1 MSRLRHKELRVAL
14 GVQPFFEVRYCV
26 AGLSLEICC
35 WANILEGDAMLKQA
49 ARHVV
54 TRAIVL
60 LALMVASIALV
71 APSTQC
77 AYADEMKKP
86 DGLQVLVNG
95 QPYSGFDI
103 AKGYYNADQEKYGD
117 YYYEA
122 SLNGAKVSIGNLPKG
137 WYILSFNVSTEYGTQ
152 TYLTVG
158 DDPIYDRCSTKYSW
172 GFKGATV
179 ERTLNE
185 ISNARIYFD
194 YSKGDIWNDDPANWV
209 EPEGFNPLEDY
220 NAPEYLL
227 PKGWGVDGISDYGWL
242 VDNESLEDSAGNPS
256 GTIYTVHPRGADSPK
271 VTWRVSW
278 SKNAGK
284 PVNPSQ
290 PKVLTRIN
298 GATRYQTMSGLVD
311 LMGASKN
318 GVVVVAS
325 AANYPDALAASS
337 LAGCYDPAPI
347 LLTDPNSLT
356 EEVGSQIKKLNPS
369 FIYIVGGES
378 AVSSTVEDQLK
389 GISQAYIQRLSGQTR
404 YETSL
409 RIAKTAYSVANGGGE
424 APWQVVIATGA
435 NFADALSVS
444 SYAYAGKLPILL
456 CDPVTGLSDD
466 ALAFLKD
473 KGIRHAMIVGGN
485 QAVPASVESQLKTV
499 DVSFDR
505 YSGNTRYET
514 SVKIAERASSIYN
527 NSSILGLNGSIF
539 ATGKNFPDAL
549 AAGPVAGHSRSFVL
563 LVDDGND
570 AAIRYAQKWT
580 KDYGSRPETQ
590 EMVPT
595 TAYIAGGVNAVG
607 NSTAIGLSDAMDL
620 QIK

>member
-1 MSRLRHKELRVAL
+1 M
-14 GVQPFFEVRYCV
+14 F
-26 AGLSLEICC
+26 
-35 WANILEGDAMLKQA
+35 KQTD
-49 ARHVV
+49 RHVV
-54 TRAIVL
+54 TRAIVS
-60 LALMVASIALV
+60 LALIVASIALV
-71 APSTQC
+71 ALSPQF
-77 AYADEMKKP
+77 AYADEIKKP
-86 DGLQVLVNG
+86 DGLQVLVDG

-103 AKGYYNADQEKYGD
+103 AEGYYNPDQEQYGG

-122 SLNGAKVSIGNLPKG
+122 SLNGAKVSIGNLPEG
-137 WYILSFNVSTEYGTQ
+137 WYIHSFNVSTEYGTQ

-158 DDPIYDRCSTKYSW
+158 DDPIYSKCTTLYSW

-179 ERTLNE
+179 DRTLNE

-209 EPEGFNPLEDY
+209 EPGGFNPLEDY
-220 NAPEYLL
+220 SSPAYLL
-227 PKGWGVDGISDYGWL
+227 PEGFGVDGISDYGWV
-242 VDNESLEDSAGNPS
+242 VDDESVKDAAGLPAGN
-256 GTIYTVHPRGADSPK
+256 IYTVHPRGADSPK
-271 VTWRVSW
+271 VTWRVNW
-278 SKNAGK
+278 SRNAGK

-325 AANYPDALAASS
+325 ATNYPDALAASS

-347 LLTDPNSLT
+347 LLTDPNGLT
-356 EEVGSQIKKLNPS
+356 EEVGSQIKKFSPS

-409 RIAKTAYSVANGGGE
+409 RIAKTAYSVANSGGE
-424 APWQVVIATGA
+424 APWQVIIATGT

-444 SYAYAGKLPILL
+444 PYAYAGKMPILL
-456 CDPVTGLSDD
+456 CDPAAGLSDD
-466 ALAFLKD
+466 ALAFLKA

-485 QAVPASVESQLKTV
+485 QAVPASVEAQLESV
-499 DVSFDR
+499 GVSYDR
-505 YSGNTRYET
+505 YSGSTRYET
-514 SVKIAERASSIYN
+514 SVKIAERASSLFN
-527 NSSILGLNGSIF
+527 NPSVLGLSGSIF

-563 LVDDGND
+563 LVDDDND
-570 AAIRYAQKWT
+570 AAVQYARKWT
-580 KDYGSRPETQ
+580 EDYAGRPDMQ
-590 EMVPT
+590 DMVPT
-595 TAYIAGGVNAVG
+595 AAYIAGGVNAVG
-607 NSTAIGLSDAMDL
+607 ESTANSLSEAMNM

>member
-1 MSRLRHKELRVAL
+1 MFKPNH
-14 GVQPFFEVRYCV
+14 RY
-26 AGLSLEICC
+26 
-35 WANILEGDAMLKQA
+35 
-49 ARHVV
+49 VV

-103 AKGYYNADQEKYGD
+103 DEGYYNADQEKYGA

-122 SLNGAKVSIGNLPKG
+122 SLNGAKVSIGNLPEG

-158 DDPIYDRCSTKYSW
+158 DNPIYDKCSTKYSW
-172 GFKGATV
+172 GFKGATI
-179 ERTLNE
+179 ERSLNE

-194 YSKGDIWNDDPANWV
+194 YSMGDIWNDDPANWV

-227 PKGWGVDGISDYGWL
+227 PEGDGVFGISDYGWM
-242 VDNESLEDSAGNPS
+242 VDYESLKDSADNPT
-256 GTIYTVHPRGADSPK
+256 GTIFTVHPRGADSPK
-271 VTWRVSW
+271 VTWRVNW
-278 SKNAGK
+278 SRNAGK

-325 AANYPDALAASS
+325 ATNYPDALAASS

-347 LLTDPNSLT
+347 LLTDPNGLT

-409 RIAKTAYSVANGGGE
+409 RIAKTAFSVANSGGE

-444 SYAYAGKLPILL
+444 SYAYACKMPILL
-456 CDPVTGLSDD
+456 CDPAAGLSDD

-473 KGIRHAMIVGGN
+473 KGIRHAMIVGGS
-485 QAVPASVESQLKTV
+485 QAVPSSVEAQLKSV
-499 DVSFDR
+499 DVSYDR
-505 YSGNTRYET
+505 YSGSTRYET
-514 SVKIAERASSIYN
+514 SVKIAGRASSVFN
-527 NSSILGLNGSIF
+527 NPSVLGLSGSIF

-570 AAIRYAQKWT
+570 AAVQYAQKWT
-580 KDYGSRPETQ
+580 QDYGSRPDTQ
-590 EMVPT
+590 DMVPT
-595 TAYIAGGVNAVG
+595 TAYIAGGVNAVSD
-607 NSTAIGLSDAMDL
+607 STASSLSESMNM

>member
-1 MSRLRHKELRVAL
+1 
-14 GVQPFFEVRYCV
+14 
-26 AGLSLEICC
+26 
-35 WANILEGDAMLKQA
+35 MLKQNG
-49 ARHVV
+49 RHLV
-54 TRAIVL
+54 TRLYVL
-60 LALMVASIALV
+60 LTLMVAFIALITLS
-71 APSTQC
+71 AQC
-77 AYADEMKKP
+77 AYADEIKKP

-103 AKGYYNADQEKYGD
+103 DEGYYNADQEKYGA
-117 YYYEA
+117 YYYET
-122 SLNGAKVSIGNLPKG
+122 SLNGAKVSIGNLPEG

-158 DDPIYDRCSTKYSW
+158 DNPIYDKCSTKYSW
-172 GFKGATV
+172 GFKGATI
-179 ERTLNE
+179 ERSLNE

-194 YSKGDIWNDDPANWV
+194 YSMGDIWNDDPANWV

-227 PKGWGVDGISDYGWL
+227 PEGYGVFGISDYGWM
-242 VDNESLEDSAGNPS
+242 VDNESLKDSAGNPT
-256 GTIYTVHPRGADSPK
+256 GTIFTVHPRGADSPK
-271 VTWRVSW
+271 VTWRVNW
-278 SKNAGK
+278 SRNAGK
-284 PVNPSQ
+284 PVNPTQ

-325 AANYPDALAASS
+325 ATNYPDALAASS

-347 LLTDPNSLT
+347 LLTDPNGLT

-409 RIAKTAYSVANGGGE
+409 RIAKTAYSVANSGGE
-424 APWQVVIATGA
+424 APWQVVIDTGA

-444 SYAYAGKLPILL
+444 SYAYACKMPILL
-456 CDPVTGLSDD
+456 CDPAAGLSDD

-473 KGIRHAMIVGGN
+473 KGIRHAMIVGGS
-485 QAVPASVESQLKTV
+485 QAVPSSVEAQLKSV
-499 DVSFDR
+499 DVSYDR
-505 YSGNTRYET
+505 YSGSTRYET
-514 SVKIAERASSIYN
+514 SVKIAGRASSVFN
-527 NSSILGLNGSIF
+527 NPSVLGLSGSIF

-570 AAIRYAQKWT
+570 AAVQYAQKWT
-580 KDYGSRPETQ
+580 KDYGSRPDTQ
-590 EMVPT
+590 DMVPT
-595 TAYIAGGVNAVG
+595 TAYIAGGVNAVSD
-607 NSTAIGLSDAMDL
+607 STASSLSEAMNM

>member
-1 MSRLRHKELRVAL
+1 MFKPNH
-14 GVQPFFEVRYCV
+14 
-26 AGLSLEICC
+26 
-35 WANILEGDAMLKQA
+35 
-49 ARHVV
+49 RHVV

-103 AKGYYNADQEKYGD
+103 DEGYYNADQEKYGA

-122 SLNGAKVSIGNLPKG
+122 SLNGAKVSIGNLPEG

-158 DDPIYDRCSTKYSW
+158 DNPIYDKCSTKYSW
-172 GFKGATV
+172 GFKGATI
-179 ERTLNE
+179 ERSLNE

-194 YSKGDIWNDDPANWV
+194 Y
-209 EPEGFNPLEDY
+209 
-220 NAPEYLL
+220 APEYLL
-227 PKGWGVDGISDYGWL
+227 PEGYGVFGISDYGWM
-242 VDNESLEDSAGNPS
+242 VDNESLKDSAGNPT
-256 GTIYTVHPRGADSPK
+256 GTIFTVHPRGADSPK
-271 VTWRVSW
+271 VTWRVNW
-278 SKNAGK
+278 SRNADK

-325 AANYPDALAASS
+325 ATNYPDALAASS

-347 LLTDPNSLT
+347 LLTDPNGLT

-409 RIAKTAYSVANGGGE
+409 RIAKTAFSVANSGGE

-444 SYAYAGKLPILL
+444 SYAYACKMPILL
-456 CDPVTGLSDD
+456 CDPAAGLSDD

-473 KGIRHAMIVGGN
+473 KGIRHAMIVGGS
-485 QAVPASVESQLKTV
+485 QAVPSSVEVQLKSV
-499 DVSFDR
+499 DVSYDR
-505 YSGNTRYET
+505 YSGSTRYET
-514 SVKIAERASSIYN
+514 SVKIAGRASSVFN
-527 NSSILGLNGSIF
+527 NPSVLGLSGSIF

-549 AAGPVAGHSRSFVL
+549 AAGPVAGHLRSFVL

-570 AAIRYAQKWT
+570 AAVQYAQKWT
-580 KDYGSRPETQ
+580 KDYGSRPDTQ
-590 EMVPT
+590 DMVPT
-595 TAYIAGGVNAVG
+595 TAYIAGGVNAVSD
-607 NSTAIGLSDAMDL
+607 STASSLSEAMNM